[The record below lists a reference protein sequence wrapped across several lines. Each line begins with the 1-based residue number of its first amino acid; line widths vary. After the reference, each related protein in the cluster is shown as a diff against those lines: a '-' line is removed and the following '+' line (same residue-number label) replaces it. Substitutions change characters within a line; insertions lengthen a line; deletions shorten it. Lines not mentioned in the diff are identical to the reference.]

1 VADRPGTTRP
11 VRFFQVHYVPLE
23 QREWWR
29 RQLSRRQSANLSVTE
44 FCRQLGVSVTT
55 FYYWKKRVH
64 EAAPNVP
71 GRVPAECPGVI

>member
-1 VADRPGTTRP
+1 LWRTGRVQPGLFA
-11 VRFFQVHYVPLE
+11 FFQVHYGPLE

-55 FYYWKKRVH
+55 FYYWKKETSR
-64 EAAPNVP
+64 
-71 GRVPAECPGVI
+71 